1 MQNLLGLTS
10 KSPRRR
16 ELLRQ
21 LGVAFELVEAD
32 VPEQR
37 APAETP
43 EDYVL
48 RLAKSKAMAGAEGA
62 VRPVLGAD
70 TIVRV
75 ADRVLEKPTDEQHFL
90 EMFRLLS
97 GSVHEVLTAVAL
109 ISSAGIDA
117 KVVRTEVRFRL
128 VTDQELRQ
136 YWATGEPLDKAGGYA
151 IQGFGAVFVEA
162 IHGSYSNVVGLPLY
176 ETAQLL
182 ARHHIPIW
190 NSNSA

>member
-21 LGVAFELVEAD
+21 LGVAFELVEVD

-190 NSNSA
+190 NSNFA

>member
-16 ELLRQ
+16 ALLRQ
-21 LGVAFELVEAD
+21 LGVAFEPVAVD
-32 VPEQR
+32 VLEQR

-128 VTDQELRQ
+128 VTDLELRQ

-190 NSNSA
+190 NSNFA

>member
-21 LGVAFELVEAD
+21 LGVAFELVEVD

-48 RLAKSKAMAGAEGA
+48 RLAKAKAMAGAEGA
-62 VRPVLGAD
+62 IRPVLGAD

-90 EMFRLLS
+90 DMFRLLS
-97 GSVHEVLTAVAL
+97 GSVHEVLTSVAL